1 MSQTA
6 LQPPSLD
13 THRQALKNA
22 EGAARMI
29 QLAFRRDNWRG
40 QAGNWAGMGIGSS
53 IDFQDHRQYVP
64 GDDPRHINWQ
74 AYARTETYSM
84 KLYREEVSPQV
95 DLVFDASASMYV
107 TPEKALRSL
116 ELLYFAAHSTF
127 QINAQLKAF
136 QITSDGARPISVE
149 SLRSGKLE
157 LMPDK
162 TDGSA
167 IPAFDRIP
175 WRQQSLRVIVSDL
188 LFASSPEAVVN
199 ILSSGR
205 TRCIVF
211 APWDEAEANPE
222 WIGNVELID
231 CERNHRQTHNLSARE
246 LEAYR
251 QRYRSHFAAWSD
263 ACRRR
268 SLDFARVK
276 AEGELIQALSREAL
290 GSQAVEVIGS

>member
-1 MSQTA
+1 
-6 LQPPSLD
+6 
-13 THRQALKNA
+13 
-22 EGAARMI
+22 MI

-107 TPEKALRSL
+107 TPDKALRSL

-127 QINAQLKAF
+127 QINAQLKAYQTTGEGVR
-136 QITSDGARPISVE
+136 QITIEA
-149 SLRSGKLE
+149 LRSGKLD
-157 LMPDK
+157 LMPASEDA
-162 TDGSA
+162 SA

-205 TRCIVF
+205 TRCLVF
-211 APWDEAEANPE
+211 APWTEAEANPE

-231 CERNHRQTHNLSARE
+231 CERDARQTHNLSARE
-246 LEAYR
+246 LDAYR
-251 QRYRSHFAAWSD
+251 QRYRNHFAAWSD

-276 AEGELIQALSREAL
+276 AEGPLIQALTREAL
-290 GSQAVEVIGS
+290 GSQAVEVIGA

>member
-1 MSQTA
+1 MSETA
-6 LQPPSLD
+6 VSPPDAD

-22 EGAARMI
+22 EAAARMI

-74 AYARTETYSM
+74 AYARTESYSM

-95 DLVFDASASMYV
+95 DLVFDASPSMYV
-107 TPEKALRSL
+107 TEDKALRSL

-127 QINAQLKAF
+127 QINAQLRAY
-136 QITSDGARPISVE
+136 QLVGDQARQLTIE
-149 SLRSGKLE
+149 ELRSGAVDL
-157 LMPDK
+157 LPSK
-162 TDGSA
+162 TDLPV
-167 IPAFDRIP
+167 IPGFDRVP
-175 WRQQSLRVIVSDL
+175 WRPQSLRVIVSDL
-188 LFASSPEAVVN
+188 LFASAPEAVVN

-205 TRCIVF
+205 SRSIVF
-211 APWDEAEANPE
+211 SPWTEAEADPE

-231 CERNHRQTHNLSARE
+231 CERDLRQTHNLSAAE

-251 QRYRSHFAAWSD
+251 QRYRNHFATWSD

-268 SLDFARVK
+268 SVDFARVK
-276 AEGELIQALSREAL
+276 AEGPLTQALTREAL
-290 GSQAVEVIGS
+290 GSQAVEVIGA